1 MSLSWFSW
9 RVTECNIEKVIKKV
23 WGENSK
29 QDIDAALQKLDRLNL
44 GEILSVGAQNLE
56 IGAQNLEIGT
66 QNLQISNEMKSG
78 LFPLSNVLMDDRGT
92 EPDLQVTMCDRKF
105 RNGFLLQTPG
115 RITTSLMKLDIAT
128 LENG

>member
-1 MSLSWFSW
+1 MSSSWFALQ
-9 RVTECNIEKVIKKV
+9 VTECNTEKLIKKAQS
-23 WGENSK
+23 E

-44 GEILSVGAQNLE
+44 GEILAV
-56 IGAQNLEIGT
+56 GAQNLEIGT

-78 LFPLSNVLMDDRGT
+78 LFPLCNVLMDDGGT

-105 RNGFLLQTPG
+105 RNGFLLRTPG

-128 LENG
+128 PENG